1 MKKIF
6 GKSENRKMN
15 KGKRNTTTEEKGIT
29 LIALIIIIIILIILA
44 AILIATVNG
53 NGGLFGRAKD
63 STSKYKNSQNEE
75 NDILSDYE
83 KMIDDA
89 SKDLEYMMPIEE
101 KDKPY
106 VRDPEYDMP
115 TEDKDNSDESKDP
128 IIGSSSDWEVEASTN
143 TVVKYKHDWS
153 GYPDIKIPSIVKDDT
168 TGEEVVI
175 KNIGSGIFAGD
186 SYAKSLT
193 IPYGIENIK
202 SWAFA
207 ACNNLKENI
216 LIPSTVKN
224 IESNAFVS
232 SGIEG
237 IKLRYGL
244 ETIGD
249 YAFANCTNLNE
260 DLVIPSSV
268 TNIANSAFSSSYRT
282 GEADLIIYNNDA
294 VQDNSYP
301 FSSNTFKDVKVNGK
315 KINDGEF
322 NTNLTI
328 KGHLILGE
336 DIKSIGNSSFANQS
350 SMNGKL
356 VLPSKIESIGNQAF
370 YRCSNLNGILST
382 PGTLKK
388 IDSSAFQNCSKF
400 EQLDLRYGLEEIGS
414 ATFLS
419 CTGLKSDLVLP
430 SSLKSIGG
438 GAFNS
443 DYTVGDGDLI
453 IYNNCFQ
460 DQQPFVGAKFKNV
473 KVDGEKITES
483 EFSYYKVNDKNNN
496 KNIEINGHVVFGD
509 NIKEIGS
516 AAFYAQKNAN
526 GNLVLSD
533 NLETIG
539 NAVFYDCN
547 FTGSLVM
554 PASLKSV
561 GGNVFNGCFKTGE
574 GNLIIYNNNFAES
587 NNSIFYGTKFKN
599 LSVNGSKIYDYEFN
613 SNMEIDEKLVLG
625 ENIKEIGSGAFN
637 SQNKLKGK
645 LVLPNNLESIGVSAF
660 QDCNFTGSLVIPSS
674 VKTIGDFA
682 FYNSFKTGDGD
693 LIIYNNS
700 FDSSSGNRFG
710 NCTFKNLK
718 VNGEKIY
725 DYEFSY
731 PKFTDYL
738 ILGENIK
745 EIGSFAFQ
753 RQESLK
759 GKLIIPSSVKTIK
772 DSAFMEC
779 TGFDELV
786 LNEGIEELDYDAF
799 YQCDFKNDLIIPES
813 LKKSEDCVFYGAFK
827 SGTSN
832 LIIRN
837 NDSFSSLFENNQ
849 YADPFNT
856 CKFKDLDVQHGKKI
870 YYGQF
875 DNASFQLFGHVTL
888 SDEIEE
894 IDDEAFCNENEISG
908 ELKLPSNLKKLGK
921 QAFQSCKKLTGK
933 LEIPGSVEQIG
944 DNAFLF
950 CSGFSDITIKDGAK
964 NIGKAEFVG
973 ANVSTF
979 TIENF
984 ESITNPESLYGSS
997 DVLTIKKGNVN
1008 VDATFF
1014 QCSRFKK
1021 IVFED
1026 GVTSIN
1032 SLIGSV
1038 STEEIVLPS
1047 NLTKI
1052 NDSMFESC
1060 ISLTKIDIPSTV
1072 TSIGKS
1078 AFKDCKSLDLT
1089 VPSSVTTIGEDAFKE
1104 IKHVTYNGSASGSPW
1119 GATSIS

>member
-44 AILIATVNG
+44 AILIATVKG

-175 KNIGSGIFAGD
+175 KNIKSEIFKND
-186 SYAKSLT
+186 TYAKSLT
-193 IPYGIENIK
+193 IPYGIETIGT
-202 SWAFA
+202 SAFVS
-207 ACNNLKENI
+207 CSKLKGNLS
-216 LIPSTVKN
+216 IPSTVKN
-224 IESNAFVS
+224 IGSSAFTS

-249 YAFANCTNLNE
+249 FAFANCTNLNE

-322 NTNLTI
+322 NPNLRI
-328 KGHLILGE
+328 KGRLILGE
-336 DIKSIGNSSFANQS
+336 DIKSIGNSSFVYQS

-356 VLPSKIESIGNQAF
+356 VLPSKIESIGNEAF
-370 YRCSNLNGILST
+370 YGCSNLSGILST

-400 EQLDLRYGLEEIGS
+400 EKLDLRYGLEEIGS

-443 DYTVGDGDLI
+443 DYTAGDGDLI

-516 AAFYAQKNAN
+516 SAFYAQKNAN
-526 GNLVLSD
+526 GSLVLSD

-539 NAVFYDCN
+539 DAVFYDCSN
-547 FTGSLVM
+547 LTGKLTLSSSLTSIGSS
-554 PASLKSV
+554 A
-561 GGNVFNGCFKTGE
+561 FNG
-574 GNLIIYNNNFAES
+574 
-587 NNSIFYGTKFKN
+587 
-599 LSVNGSKIYDYEFN
+599 
-613 SNMEIDEKLVLG
+613 
-625 ENIKEIGSGAFN
+625 
-637 SQNKLKGK
+637 
-645 LVLPNNLESIGVSAF
+645 
-660 QDCNFTGSLVIPSS
+660 CNFTGSLVIPSS
-674 VKTIGDFA
+674 VKTIGRNA
-682 FYNSFKTGDGD
+682 FENNFKTGDGD
-693 LIIYNNS
+693 LVIYNNS
-700 FDSSSGNRFG
+700 FDSSSPYCFVGCIFQ
-710 NCTFKNLK
+710 NLK

-725 DYEFSY
+725 DSEFIGSNG
-731 PKFTDYL
+731 KFTNNL

-745 EIGSFAFQ
+745 EIGSYAFQ
-753 RQESLK
+753 NQKDFK
-759 GKLIIPSSVKTIK
+759 GKLIIPSNVKTIK
-772 DSAFMEC
+772 NSAFMYC
-779 TGFDELV
+779 DGFDELE

-799 YQCDFKNDLIIPES
+799 FQCDFKNDLIIPES

-827 SGTSN
+827 TGQGN
-832 LIIRN
+832 LIIKN
-837 NDSFSSLFENNQ
+837 NDCFSSLFANAESANSPI
-849 YADPFNT
+849 PFWG
-856 CKFKDLDVQHGKKI
+856 CIFKNLDVQHGKKI
-870 YYGQF
+870 FYAEF
-875 DNASFQLFGHVTL
+875 ANWDCKILENVKISEEV
-888 SDEIEE
+888 EE
-894 IDDEAFCNENEISG
+894 IDGEAFCNQGEMNG
-908 ELKLPSNLKKLGK
+908 ELKLPSNLKKIGK
-921 QAFQSCKKLTGK
+921 KAFQSCEKLNGK
-933 LEIPGSVEQIG
+933 LVIPGSVEQIG
-944 DNAFLF
+944 DWAFIF

-964 NIGKAEFVG
+964 NIGEFVFNG
-973 ANVSTF
+973 VNVNTF

-984 ESITNPESLYGSS
+984 ASITNSFGSYNS
-997 DVLTIKKGNVN
+997 GTLVIKKGDVN
-1008 VDATFF
+1008 VDIFSSNST
-1014 QCSRFKK
+1014 SNK
-1021 IVFED
+1021 IIFED

-1032 SLIGSV
+1032 SFVGSG
-1038 STEEIVLPS
+1038 STEKIVLPS

-1052 NDSMFESC
+1052 IDYMFAYC
-1060 ISLTKIDIPSTV
+1060 RSLTKINIPSTV

-1078 AFKDCKSLDLT
+1078 AFEDCENLDLT

-1119 GATSIS
+1119 GATSIN